1 MSGRMD
7 LPSRKTHS
15 KDQLSLQIH
24 LLVIKV
30 STPQAYIHS
39 CTMTSN
45 AADASKVDAPR
56 LHHIDTSSTGG
67 TSGPFW
73 DSSGRCFWLMGGR
86 QVYTHPENFSGSS
99 ACATIASANPGSAYP
114 SGWSSGQRIR
124 SLSGSDRTPESAAH
138 EDKRMRPDYIKSSNT
153 KGPQMT
159 ERKSPQIDYANLPP
173 PPPFPPQRSQS
184 VRFSPNFSLP
194 NNSPPQLNTNQSSF
208 PQRSQSVRFTDDR
221 STRSSGPSPSP
232 NIHRSSLP
240 TRTYQPPTF
249 SPSPTRASSSR
260 LYQPPTTL
268 RDSEHEEEDS
278 SPSSSSSHHSSKYHS
293 RPNRHLSRQ
302 ESRRQRLHN
311 RRLDY
316 DSDNLSD
323 EENGKTREKR
333 LRSRSR
339 SERGE
344 GRLPS
349 EQKKHEKTLKG
360 IGEVGR
366 GEMGRASFL
375 AALPFVCF
383 LARLAA

>member
-1 MSGRMD
+1 
-7 LPSRKTHS
+7 
-15 KDQLSLQIH
+15 
-24 LLVIKV
+24 
-30 STPQAYIHS
+30 
-39 CTMTSN
+39 MTSN
-45 AADASKVDAPR
+45 AADASTAQTPR

-67 TSGPFW
+67 VSGPFW

-99 ACATIASANPGSAYP
+99 ACATVASANPNSAYP
-114 SGWSSGQRIR
+114 SGWSSGQRTR
-124 SLSGSDRTPESAAH
+124 SLSGSDSTPESVSH
-138 EDKRMRPDYIKSSNT
+138 EDKRMRADFGKSSDS

-159 ERKSPQIDYANLPP
+159 EHQRKTPQINYANLPP

-184 VRFSPNFSLP
+184 
-194 NNSPPQLNTNQSSF
+194 
-208 PQRSQSVRFTDDR
+208 SVRFTDDR
-221 STRSSGPSPSP
+221 SARSSGPSPSP
-232 NIHRSSLP
+232 NIYRSSLP
-240 TRTYQPPTF
+240 TRTYQTPTF
-249 SPSPTRASSSR
+249 DPSPTRSSSSNTYSSSSR
-260 LYQPPTTL
+260 TYQPPTSL
-268 RDSEHEEEDS
+268 HDPEHEEEDS
-278 SPSSSSSHHSSKYHS
+278 SPSSSSSHYSSKYNSYS
-293 RPNRHLSRQ
+293 RSPNSHHRRLSRQ

-311 RRLDY
+311 RHIEY

-323 EENGKTREKR
+323 EERGKSHEKR

-339 SERGE
+339 NDHGE
-344 GRLPS
+344 KRLPS

>member
-1 MSGRMD
+1 
-7 LPSRKTHS
+7 
-15 KDQLSLQIH
+15 
-24 LLVIKV
+24 
-30 STPQAYIHS
+30 
-39 CTMTSN
+39 MTSN
-45 AADASKVDAPR
+45 AADASKVDPPR

-99 ACATIASANPGSAYP
+99 ACATIASANPDSAYP
-114 SGWSSGQRIR
+114 SGWSSGQRTR
-124 SLSGSDRTPESAAH
+124 SLSGSDRTPESVAH
-138 EDKRMRPDYIKSSNT
+138 EDKRMRPDYIKSANT
-153 KGPQMT
+153 KGPEMT
-159 ERKSPQIDYANLPP
+159 ENQRRSPQIDYANLPP

-194 NNSPPQLNTNQSSF
+194 SNSSPNHRNSTPPQLNNNQSSF

-249 SPSPTRASSSR
+249 SPSPTRASSSSR
-260 LYQPPTTL
+260 TYQPPTTL
-268 RDSEHEEEDS
+268 RDPEHEEEDS
-278 SPSSSSSHHSSKYHS
+278 SPSSSHYSSKYHS
-293 RPNRHLSRQ
+293 RSRSPARHLSRQ

-323 EENGKTREKR
+323 EENGKSREKR

-339 SERGE
+339 SEPGE
-344 GRLPS
+344 KRLPS

-375 AALPFVCF
+375 AVLPFVCF